1 MGWNEKKLEEKKK
14 KRRQPLSCI
23 MPSNLLPFVGGNV
36 EKRWWIIYL
45 SAAVVA
51 MRGVEGA
58 DGQALVRTLAVENTV
73 AAGADR
79 PQRFRRKSLQSGLG
93 ALRLH
98 DHRPLPVVPGTSL
111 ITARAQ
117 PRAHY
122 VVRRPR
128 PSSWQAPRYGRV
140 LVLERV
146 KRLVVELSHFEP
158 RTSRRE
164 RNWGNLKR
172 LLKGKCLAAKFFNF
186 Q

>member
-1 MGWNEKKLEEKKK
+1 MNYNNTISIPPKVKSKGRERKPGRREKK

-36 EKRWWIIYL
+36 EKRWWWWWRIIYL

-51 MRGVEGA
+51 MRGVQGA

-79 PQRFRRKSLQSGLG
+79 PQRFRWKSLQSGLG

-117 PRAHY
+117 PRTHY

-140 LVLERV
+140 LVLKRV
-146 KRLVVELSHFEP
+146 KR
-158 RTSRRE
+158 
-164 RNWGNLKR
+164 
-172 LLKGKCLAAKFFNF
+172 
-186 Q
+186 